1 MNLVDIVCKFMERT
15 KGKSESEQF
24 DNFDVQPAEAED
36 RISSYESST
45 RDGMSLES
53 AKLAI
58 GRCANN
64 SRFEIHCI
72 ENKGR
77 YFTAKVMD
85 SKGKQ
90 VNELLVDKLNGRV
103 KFLR

>member
-1 MNLVDIVCKFMERT
+1 MKLIDIVCQFIDGT
-15 KGKSESEQF
+15 KDKSESEL
-24 DNFDVQPAEAED
+24 NVKSEMTPAEAEAEIPSFD
-36 RISSYESST
+36 LNPRE
-45 RDGMSLES
+45 GMSLES

-58 GRCANN
+58 GRCADNKQC
-64 SRFEIHCI
+64 EIHGI

-77 YFTAKVMD
+77 YFAAKVMD
-85 SKGKQ
+85 SKGKL

>member
-1 MNLVDIVCKFMERT
+1 MNLVDIVCKFIESNNAI
-15 KGKSESEQF
+15 SESKEPGKI
-24 DNFDVQPAEAED
+24 DVQSAEAEEYT
-36 RISSYESST
+36 SLYESSP

-58 GRCANN
+58 GRCSNN
-64 SRFEIHCI
+64 SRYEIHGI

-85 SKGKQ
+85 SKGRQ
-90 VNELLVDKLNGRV
+90 VNELLVDKLNGTV